1 MRIFLK
7 LITFPV
13 AVLLLGILLLDLL
26 ILKPVLAV
34 WEINMRVSSSAKDN
48 GTREEH
54 IFTVTKNN

>member
-48 GTREEH
+48 NTREEH

>member
-13 AVLLLGILLLDLL
+13 AVLLLGILILDLL

-34 WEINMRVSSSAKDN
+34 WEINMRVSSSTKDN
-48 GTREEH
+48 NTREEH